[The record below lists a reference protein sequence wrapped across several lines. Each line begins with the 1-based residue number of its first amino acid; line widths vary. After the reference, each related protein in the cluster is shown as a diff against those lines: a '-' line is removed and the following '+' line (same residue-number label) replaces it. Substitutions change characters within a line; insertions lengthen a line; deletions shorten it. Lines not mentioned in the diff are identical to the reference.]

1 MLSRAYYSALTPWL
15 AEDKLLF
22 DLRRTSMSNE
32 KDPAAS
38 DAPAPAAAEEELKVD
53 EVSKVVGGTEN
64 IKFGYGSPEIQYVK
78 QNP

>member
-1 MLSRAYYSALTPWL
+1 
-15 AEDKLLF
+15 
-22 DLRRTSMSNE
+22 MSNE